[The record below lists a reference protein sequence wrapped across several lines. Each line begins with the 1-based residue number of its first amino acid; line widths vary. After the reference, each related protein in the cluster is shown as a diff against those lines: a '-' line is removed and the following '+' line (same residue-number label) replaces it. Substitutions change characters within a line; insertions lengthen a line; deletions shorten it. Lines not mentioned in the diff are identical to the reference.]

1 MILRAYERAR
11 TRARMRVCARVR
23 AHTRRYGL
31 ALSVQRSIV
40 RASTIIVERWI
51 DCSMI
56 ESYILSDIA
65 DDPMVYRI

>member
-1 MILRAYERAR
+1 MRAR
-11 TRARMRVCARVR
+11 RRAR
-23 AHTRRYGL
+23 RRMYGL

-40 RASTIIVERWI
+40 QASIVIVERWI
-51 DCSMI
+51 DCSMV